1 MLVEA
6 PISLGELID
15 KITILEIKQKNIRD
29 ADKLRN
35 VDHELT
41 ILDAKVAQ
49 LLDESETEKLQPL
62 KASLK
67 SINEKLW
74 DIEDRIRDCERES
87 DFGRS
92 EEHTSELQ
100 SRGHLVCRLL

>member
-87 DFGRS
+87 DFGPTLS
-92 EEHTSELQ
+92 NLPAPSTSPMT
-100 SRGHLVCRLL
+100 SA